1 MSIIP
6 LGNDINLD
14 DSQFYSRSKDIS
26 FLSHYLEN
34 TKNGS
39 TPAVLLTGVR
49 GIGKTA
55 LLKKIKRTVG
65 DKYLIVYIDLASA
78 NRYNEGK
85 FSRFTFMKIVH
96 DSIFEACENIG
107 FMTFDFKTKAF
118 NHDKFLEFNDFP
130 DSSIDESYP
139 EYAKFVMDL
148 PKTIYDEYSHV
159 IDGVWL
165 FFDEFQLIKDLDDD
179 VNSFL
184 WYIRSLV
191 QSQDHIAYLFSGCM
205 SLKDALISDIA
216 GKQGAFGGR
225 ILTFELSPF
234 SFETTKSY
242 LNEKVDYLNFTEDGL
257 NQFYE
262 CTGGIP
268 FYINSF
274 ARLLPPNIVL
284 DGDEVISQFDAS
296 LSYLVIHLSNM
307 WFKLT
312 NQEQKIASALV
323 EGPLRRTDIAS
334 KLNVSSGA
342 IGNSLNSLLNKVLI
356 ESDGNLYS
364 IVDNIFRIWI
374 KKEFID
380 KGLISFK

>member
-118 NHDKFLEFNDFP
+118 NHDKFLEFNDFL

-234 SFETTKSY
+234 FYCNHCITLLLVCQYFFSY
-242 LNEKVDYLNFTEDGL
+242 K
-257 NQFYE
+257 
-262 CTGGIP
+262 
-268 FYINSF
+268 
-274 ARLLPPNIVL
+274 
-284 DGDEVISQFDAS
+284 
-296 LSYLVIHLSNM
+296 
-307 WFKLT
+307 
-312 NQEQKIASALV
+312 
-323 EGPLRRTDIAS
+323 
-334 KLNVSSGA
+334 
-342 IGNSLNSLLNKVLI
+342 
-356 ESDGNLYS
+356 
-364 IVDNIFRIWI
+364 
-374 KKEFID
+374 
-380 KGLISFK
+380 